1 MSAFWGNFA
10 GVVTVILMSCFIGI
24 WVWAWLPRH
33 RRVFDAMAHVPMD
46 DAPSLNDSVTDSTTD
61 SVDVP
66 MEDPN
71 GNGRMHEDATR

>member
-10 GVVTVILMSCFIGI
+10 GVVTVILMVCFIGI

-33 RRVFDAMAHVPMD
+33 RRAFDEMAHVPMG
-46 DAPSLNDSVTDSTTD
+46 DALSLSDSTAD
-61 SVDVP
+61 PVDGSTN
-66 MEDPN
+66 DPR